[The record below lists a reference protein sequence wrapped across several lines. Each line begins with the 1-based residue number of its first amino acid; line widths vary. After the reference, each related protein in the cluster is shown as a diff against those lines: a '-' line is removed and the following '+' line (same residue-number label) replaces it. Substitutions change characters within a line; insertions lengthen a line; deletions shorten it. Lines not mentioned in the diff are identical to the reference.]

1 MISELKFFSE
11 LNFFLKN
18 NEPFIV
24 FKKPSHNKITC
35 HQGTVVSGVISA
47 MNGKKGFLFMPFNI
61 NSKGYLLTPKKT
73 FETEFY
79 LDFKINNQHEVST
92 KDFIDQKSSY
102 INYVKR
108 TIKDIDNSNLEKIV
122 CSSNFS
128 VIIDSSSIMAYF
140 KNLLQ
145 YNNDAFCYLFF
156 HPEIGIWMGASPEKL
171 ISLNKGLVTTYA
183 LAATKK
189 EINQNWTD
197 KEFREQKIVEEQ
209 ITNDLSKYCNSIEK
223 GALQTIKAGSIYH
236 LKSVLKAKT
245 KTHPFDLINILHPTP
260 AVAGTPKKEA
270 INYIN
275 EKENYDRSFY
285 TGYMGI
291 IDNYSCDIY
300 VNIRCAKITDNNLS
314 VYVGGGITRDSK
326 PLDEWNEILN
336 KSQTML
342 RVFRQV

>member
-122 CSSNFS
+122 
-128 VIIDSSSIMAYF
+128 
-140 KNLLQ
+140 
-145 YNNDAFCYLFF
+145 
-156 HPEIGIWMGASPEKL
+156 
-171 ISLNKGLVTTYA
+171 
-183 LAATKK
+183 TK
-189 EINQNWTD
+189 
-197 KEFREQKIVEEQ
+197 
-209 ITNDLSKYCNSIEK
+209 
-223 GALQTIKAGSIYH
+223 A
-236 LKSVLKAKT
+236 
-245 KTHPFDLINILHPTP
+245 
-260 AVAGTPKKEA
+260 
-270 INYIN
+270 
-275 EKENYDRSFY
+275 
-285 TGYMGI
+285 
-291 IDNYSCDIY
+291 
-300 VNIRCAKITDNNLS
+300 
-314 VYVGGGITRDSK
+314 
-326 PLDEWNEILN
+326 
-336 KSQTML
+336 
-342 RVFRQV
+342 